1 MKTYAIQKIIFNTEK
16 MYEDLSKLISLW
28 EEENIEISFDSEKPK
43 RLKKTEKNIKK
54 KLTEIEKNYQKMK
67 ENISF

>member
-28 EEENIEISFDSEKPK
+28 EEENIEISFDSEKSK
-43 RLKKTEKNIKK
+43 RLKKTEKNIKE